1 MKSQN
6 KSQIKGMIIV
16 LMAGTLWG
24 FSGTCSQFLF
34 EDYGIT
40 PIYLT
45 NVRMISS
52 GVILLALGFMRHR
65 ENLCRMLTKKK
76 DLFHLIVFGLFGIL
90 FNQLSYLM
98 AISYTNSGTATILQ
112 YIGPVLIMMVS
123 CVIEKRLPNKKEIIA
138 IILVVI
144 GTWLLATHG
153 DFGSLYITPKG
164 LAWGL
169 LSALA
174 VVFYTMLPISLIKEY
189 GSIPVVGSGM
199 LIGGIALSIM
209 NRFQGGPKVY
219 DSRVLMYL
227 AIIIIFG
234 TVIPYT
240 AYLAGVSLCGAVKGS
255 MIASIEPVSATVC
268 MVVWLGEPFYAIDLA
283 GFVCIFVTVFLLAKP
298 EDPPEETGL

>member
-1 MKSQN
+1 MNNQN
-6 KSQIKGMIIV
+6 KSQIKGMLIV
-16 LMAGTLWG
+16 LLAGTLWG

-34 EDYGIT
+34 EDYGLT

-45 NVRMISS
+45 NVRMVSS
-52 GVILLALGFMRHR
+52 GIILLLIAALRHR
-65 ENLCRMLTKKK
+65 DNLKKLVSNK
-76 DLFHLIVFGLFGIL
+76 KTLVHLIAFALLGIL
-90 FNQLSYLM
+90 FNQMSYLM

-123 CVIEKRLPNKKEIIA
+123 CVIEKRLPNKKEIFA
-138 IILVVI
+138 IILVII

-164 LAWGL
+164 LIWGL

-174 VVFYTMLPISLIKEY
+174 VVFYTMMPISLINNY

-199 LIGGIALSIM
+199 LIGGIALSIT
-209 NRFQGGPKVY
+209 NRFQGDPAIY
-219 DSRVLMYL
+219 DSRFLVFLV
-227 AIIIIFG
+227 IIIVFG

-240 AYLAGVSLCGAVKGS
+240 AYLLGVSLCGAVKGS

-268 MVVWLGEPFYAIDLA
+268 MVVWLGEAFYPIDFV
-283 GFVCIFVTVFLLAKP
+283 GFLCIFITVFLLAKP
-298 EDPPEETGL
+298 ESESKL